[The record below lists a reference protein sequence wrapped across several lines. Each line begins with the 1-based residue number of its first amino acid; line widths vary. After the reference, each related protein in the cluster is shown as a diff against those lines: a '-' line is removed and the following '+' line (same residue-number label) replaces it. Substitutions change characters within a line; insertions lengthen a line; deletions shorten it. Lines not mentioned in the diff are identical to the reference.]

1 MPVTG
6 RKNFTFKEDFANEK
20 TFDQHGSGGQYGSQ
34 HHTCPCFCIRGGQ
47 QPETVIGQEIDR
59 QNSSEDYSE
68 VSSLDQLTYT
78 GNECKVRLKENIV
91 MTTAVTVNS
100 GNRLTIDLNGHTL
113 TAPENDRAFRI
124 QDGALTIEDSI
135 GTGVIQGSG
144 TVTSYGGNGGAIWMS
159 SSDSNNALTLTGGT
173 IRGFTA
179 KYGAGVYMGSG
190 TFHMTGGAI
199 QNCLATDG
207 GLADGGGV
215 YVFGGSFELTDGTI
229 SACKANNAGGGVY
242 VSSGSFEMSGG
253 SIENCT
259 AHEGAGVKVYASNGK
274 TASFS
279 MNGSGEIKNCNQ
291 NGVSV
296 SAIGNGTPEFTM
308 DGGTIEGSS
317 GYGVWVAAGSA
328 VMSGG
333 SVKDSERYDIYI
345 GRSAT
350 LTVNNTQVGGTVMNM
365 GAITGQGSAEFTGT
379 VENLGYVGA
388 GKITGCKIHRIEHR
402 SPYKGTIE
410 NSTWDE
416 YVYLLGYRWP
426 AEKIPS
432 AAGESISLKFPSY
445 ISEPAAMTNTLV
457 IPEGVTV
464 TVDLAGKP
472 VSADTTV
479 TSDIKI
485 INHGTLTLI
494 DSSTGGTLSIPIEND
509 GVLNANGGTV
519 TGEVTNKGTIQATGT
534 PVTKFT
540 GTLVNEEGA
549 SVTAGN
555 FMDCTITNNGGT
567 IGGDA
572 IFDRPEPD
580 PEQPGAGSED
590 GGAGAVIAAL
600 AVGTVVVGGGI
611 LLAHSYIQNN
621 LPEGFAVPET
631 RRELAVVLWN
641 MASKPEP
648 ASQQTYTD
656 VQDEEV
662 LKAVCWAVE
671 NELVT
676 PETESTLGADVRVN
690 RLQVIGAMYQ
700 TNKRKK

>member
-1 MPVTG
+1 MRPG
-6 RKNFTFKEDFANEK
+6 
-20 TFDQHGSGGQYGSQ
+20 
-34 HHTCPCFCIRGGQ
+34 GGQ

-68 VSSLDQLTYT
+68 VSSLNQLIYT
-78 GNECKVRLKENIV
+78 NNECKVRLTENIV
-91 MTTAVTVNS
+91 MTGAVTVNN
-100 GNRLTIDLNGHTL
+100 GNSLTIDLNGHTL
-113 TAPENDRAFRI
+113 TAAENSRAFFI
-124 QDGALTIEDSI
+124 QNGALTIEDST
-135 GTGVIQGSG
+135 GRGVIQGSG
-144 TVTSYGGNGGAIWMS
+144 TVNGYGGAILMNG
-159 SSDSNNALTLTGGT
+159 SDSNNALTLSGGT

-179 KYGAGVYMGSG
+179 TNGAGVSMGNG
-190 TFHMTGGAI
+190 TFRMTDGAI
-199 QNCLATDG
+199 RNCSATD
-207 GLADGGGV
+207 GGV
-215 YVFGGSFELTDGTI
+215 YVFGGSFEMTDGTI
-229 SACKANNAGGGVY
+229 SACNATNAGGGVY

-259 AHEGAGVKVYASNGK
+259 AHEGAGVKVHASSGE

-279 MNGSGEIKNCNQ
+279 MKGSGEIKNCNTD
-291 NGVSV
+291 GVSIF
-296 SAIGNGTPEFTM
+296 ARGNGISKFTM
-308 DGGTIEGSS
+308 DGGTIEDNG
-317 GYGVWVAAGSA
+317 GDGVRVDAGSA

-333 SVKDSERYDIYI
+333 SVTCSELYDIRI
-345 GRSAT
+345 GSSAT
-350 LTVNNTQVGGTVMNM
+350 LTVNNTQVGGTVLNL
-365 GAITGQGSAEFTGT
+365 GKITGQGSAEFTGT
-379 VENLGYVGA
+379 VENSGYAVA
-388 GKITGCKIHRIEHR
+388 EITGCTIHRIEHR

-410 NSTWDE
+410 GSTWDE
-416 YVYLLGYRWP
+416 YVYLLGRSWP
-426 AEKIPS
+426 TAKIPS
-432 AAGESISLKFPSY
+432 EAGESITLKVSSYLPPVMENSL
-445 ISEPAAMTNTLV
+445 T

-464 TVDLAGKP
+464 TVDLAGKTL
-472 VSADTTV
+472 SAKE
-479 TSDIKI
+479 SDFKI

-509 GVLNANGGTV
+509 GILNANGGTV
-519 TGEVTNKGTIQATGT
+519 TSKVTNKGTIQATGT
-534 PVTKFT
+534 PVTQFT

-549 SVTAGN
+549 SVTAGD
-555 FMDCTITNNGGT
+555 FMDCTITNNGGM

-572 IFDRPEPD
+572 ILDKPEPD

-600 AVGTVVVGGGI
+600 AVGTAVVGGGI

-631 RRELAVVLWN
+631 RQELAVVLWN
-641 MASKPEP
+641 MAGKPEP

>member
-1 MPVTG
+1 MRRG
-6 RKNFTFKEDFANEK
+6 
-20 TFDQHGSGGQYGSQ
+20 
-34 HHTCPCFCIRGGQ
+34 GGQ
-47 QPETVIGQEIDR
+47 QPETVIGQEVDQ
-59 QNSSEDYSE
+59 QNSSGDYSE

-78 GNECKVRLKENIV
+78 NNECKVRLTKDIV
-91 MTTAVTVNS
+91 MTKAVTVNN

-113 TAPENDRAFRI
+113 TAAENSRAFFI
-124 QDGALTIEDSI
+124 QNGALTIEDSI
-135 GTGVIQGSG
+135 GGGVIQGSG
-144 TVTSYGGNGGAIWMS
+144 TVNGYGGAILMNG
-159 SSDSNNALTLTGGT
+159 SDSNNALTLAGGT

-179 KYGAGVYMGSG
+179 KYGAGVSMGNG
-190 TFHMTGGAI
+190 TFRMTGGAI
-199 QNCLATDG
+199 RNCSATG
-207 GLADGGGV
+207 GKADGGGV
-215 YVFGGSFELTDGTI
+215 YVSGGSFEMSDGTI
-229 SACKANNAGGGVY
+229 SACNAANAGGGVY
-242 VSSGSFEMSGG
+242 VLSGSFEMSGG
-253 SIENCT
+253 SIEDCT
-259 AHEGAGVKVYASNGK
+259 AYEGAGVKVYPSSGK

-279 MNGSGEIKNCNQ
+279 MTGGEIKNCNT
-291 NGVSV
+291 NGVSIY
-296 SAIGNGTPEFTM
+296 AIGGTSEFSM
-308 DGGTIEGSS
+308 SGGTIEDNG
-317 GYGVWVAAGSA
+317 GDGVRVDAGSA

-333 SVKDSERYDIYI
+333 SVKDSKLYDIRI
-345 GRSAT
+345 GSSAT
-350 LTVNNTQVGGTVMNM
+350 LTVNNTQVGGTVLNM
-365 GAITGQGSAEFTGT
+365 GKITGNGSAKFTGT
-379 VENLGYVGA
+379 VENSGYAVA
-388 GKITGCKIHRIEHR
+388 EITGCKIHRIEHR
-402 SPYKGTIE
+402 FPYKGTIE
-410 NSTWDE
+410 GSPDE
-416 YVYLLGYRWP
+416 YVYLLGHRWP
-426 AEKIPS
+426 TAKIPS
-432 AAGESISLKFPSY
+432 AAGESISLKVPSY
-445 ISEPAAMTNTLV
+445 ITATMENTLV

-472 VSADTTV
+472 VSADADA
-479 TSDIKI
+479 SDIKI

-509 GVLNANGGTV
+509 GILNANGGTV

-555 FMDCTITNNGGT
+555 FIDCTITNNGGT

-572 IFDRPEPD
+572 ILEEPKPD

-631 RRELAVVLWN
+631 RQELAVVLWN
-641 MASKPEP
+641 MAGKPEP

-676 PETESTLGADVRVN
+676 PETEATLGADVRVS

>member
-1 MPVTG
+1 MKKRLISMVLAVSMAVSIMPAPA
-6 RKNFTFKEDFANEK
+6 FA
-20 TFDQHGSGGQYGSQ
+20 SG
-34 HHTCPCFCIRGGQ
+34 GGQ

-78 GNECKVRLKENIV
+78 NNECKVRLTENIV
-91 MTTAVTVNS
+91 MTGAVTVNN

-113 TAPENDRAFRI
+113 TAAENSRAFRI
-124 QDGALTIEDSI
+124 QNGALTIEDS
-135 GTGVIQGSG
+135 GSTGVIQGSG
-144 TVTSYGGNGGAIWMS
+144 TVTGNGGAIWMS

-179 KYGAGVYMGSG
+179 
-190 TFHMTGGAI
+190 T
-199 QNCLATDG
+199 
-207 GLADGGGV
+207 DGGGV
-215 YVFGGSFELTDGTI
+215 YVSGGSFKMTDGTI
-229 SACKANNAGGGVY
+229 STCNATNAGGGVY

-259 AHEGAGVKVYASNGK
+259 AHEGAGVKVLASSGK
-274 TASFS
+274 ASFS
-279 MNGSGEIKNCNQ
+279 MSGSGEIKNCNQ
-291 NGVSV
+291 DGVSIA
-296 SAIGNGTPEFTM
+296 AIGGTSEFSM
-308 DGGTIEGSS
+308 SGGTIEDNS
-317 GYGVWVAAGSA
+317 GFGVWVDNGSA

-333 SVKDSERYDIYI
+333 SVKGSERYDIYI
-345 GRSAT
+345 GSRAA
-350 LTVNNTQVGGTVMNM
+350 LTVKNTQVGGTVLNL
-365 GAITGQGSAEFTGT
+365 GKITGQGSAEFTGT
-379 VENLGYVGA
+379 VENSGYAVA
-388 GKITGCKIHRIEHR
+388 EITGCKIHRIEHR
-402 SPYKGTIE
+402 SPYKGTITG
-410 NSTWDE
+410 STWDE
-416 YVYLLGYRWP
+416 YVYLLGRSWP
-426 AEKIPS
+426 TAKIPS
-432 AAGESISLKFPSY
+432 EAGESITLKVSSYLPPVMENSL
-445 ISEPAAMTNTLV
+445 E
-457 IPEGVTV
+457 IPKGVTV
-464 TVDLAGKP
+464 TVDLAGKTL
-472 VSADTTV
+472 SAEE
-479 TSDIKI
+479 SDFKI

-519 TGEVTNKGTIQATGT
+519 TSEVTNKGTIQATGT
-534 PVTKFT
+534 PVTQFT
-540 GTLVNEEGA
+540 GTLVNQEGA
-549 SVTAGN
+549 SVTAGD
-555 FMDCTITNNGGT
+555 FRGCMITNNGGT

-572 IFDRPEPD
+572 ILDNPEPD

-600 AVGTVVVGGGI
+600 AVGTAVVGGGI

-631 RRELAVVLWN
+631 RQELAVVLWN
-641 MASKPEP
+641 MAGKPEP

>member
-1 MPVTG
+1 MKKRLISMVLAVSMAVSIMPAPA
-6 RKNFTFKEDFANEK
+6 FA
-20 TFDQHGSGGQYGSQ
+20 SG
-34 HHTCPCFCIRGGQ
+34 GGQ

-59 QNSSEDYSE
+59 QNSSGDYLE
-68 VSSLDQLTYT
+68 VSSLDQLTYIN
-78 GNECKVRLKENIV
+78 NECKVRLTKDIV
-91 MTTAVTVNS
+91 MTKAVTVNN
-100 GNRLTIDLNGHTL
+100 GNSLTIDLNGHTL
-113 TAPENDRAFRI
+113 TAAANSQAFRI
-124 QDGALTIEDSI
+124 QGGALTIEDSI

-144 TVTSYGGNGGAIWMS
+144 TVTGNGGAIWMS

-179 KYGAGVYMGSG
+179 
-190 TFHMTGGAI
+190 T
-199 QNCLATDG
+199 
-207 GLADGGGV
+207 DGGGV
-215 YVFGGSFELTDGTI
+215 YVDGGSFEMSGGTI
-229 SACKANNAGGGVY
+229 SACNATNAGGGVY
-242 VSSGSFEMSGG
+242 VSSGSFKMSGG
-253 SIENCT
+253 SIEDCT

-279 MNGSGEIKNCNQ
+279 MTGGEIQNCNTDGVSIYAIGSGT
-291 NGVSV
+291 S
-296 SAIGNGTPEFTM
+296 EFTM
-308 DGGTIEGSS
+308 TGGTIEDNG
-317 GYGVWVAAGSA
+317 GYGVWVDNGSA

-333 SVKDSERYDIYI
+333 SVKGSERYDIYI
-345 GRSAT
+345 GSRAT
-350 LTVNNTQVGGTVMNM
+350 LTVNNTQVGGTVLNM
-365 GAITGQGSAEFTGT
+365 GKITGQGSAEFTGT
-379 VENLGYVGA
+379 VENSGYA
-388 GKITGCKIHRIEHR
+388 AAEITGCKIHRIEHR
-402 SPYKGTIE
+402 FPYKGTIE
-410 NSTWDE
+410 GSPDE
-416 YVYLLGYRWP
+416 YVYLLGHSWP
-426 AEKIPS
+426 KIPS
-432 AAGESISLKFPSY
+432 AAGESISLKVPSY
-445 ISEPAAMTNTLV
+445 ITATMENTLV

-472 VSADTTV
+472 VSADAE

-494 DSSTGGTLSIPIEND
+494 DSSTDGALSIPIEND

-519 TGEVTNKGTIQATGT
+519 TSKVTNKGTIQATGT
-534 PVTKFT
+534 PVTQFT
-540 GTLVNEEGA
+540 GTLVNQEGA
-549 SVTAGN
+549 SVTAGD
-555 FMDCTITNNGGT
+555 FRGCTITNNGGT
-567 IGGDA
+567 IGGGA
-572 IFDRPEPD
+572 ILDNPEPD

-600 AVGTVVVGGGI
+600 AVGTAVVGGGI

-631 RRELAVVLWN
+631 RQELAVVLWN
-641 MASKPEP
+641 MAGKPEP

>member
-1 MPVTG
+1 MKKRLISMVLAVSMAVSIMPAPA
-6 RKNFTFKEDFANEK
+6 FA
-20 TFDQHGSGGQYGSQ
+20 SG
-34 HHTCPCFCIRGGQ
+34 GGQ
-47 QPETVIGQEIDR
+47 QSETVIGQEIDQ

-68 VSSLDQLTYT
+68 VSSLNQLTYT
-78 GNECKVRLKENIV
+78 NNECKVRLTENIV
-91 MTTAVTVNS
+91 MTGAVTVNN

-113 TAPENDRAFRI
+113 TAAANSKAFYI
-124 QDGALTIEDSI
+124 QGGALTIEDSS

-144 TVTSYGGNGGAIWMS
+144 TVNGYGGAIWMS
-159 SSDSNNALTLTGGT
+159 SGDSTNALTLTGGT

-190 TFHMTGGAI
+190 TFSMTGGAI
-199 QNCLATDG
+199 QNCSATDG

-215 YVFGGSFELTDGTI
+215 YVSSGSFELTGGTI

-242 VSSGSFEMSGG
+242 VSSGSFEMSDG
-253 SIENCT
+253 SIEDCT
-259 AHEGAGVKVYASNGK
+259 AHEGAGVKVYASSGE

-279 MNGSGEIKNCNQ
+279 MSGSGKIKNCNQ

-296 SAIGNGTPEFTM
+296 SAIGNGTPEFSM
-308 DGGTIEGSS
+308 SGGTIEGSS

-333 SVKDSERYDIYI
+333 SVKESERYDIYI
-345 GRSAT
+345 GRSAA

-402 SPYKGTIE
+402 SPYNGTIE

-416 YVYLLGYRWP
+416 YVYLLGYSWP
-426 AEKIPS
+426 TAKIPS
-432 AAGESISLKFPSY
+432 AAGESISLKVPSY
-445 ISEPAAMTNTLV
+445 ISTPAMTNTLE

-572 IFDRPEPD
+572 IFEKPEPD

-631 RRELAVVLWN
+631 RQELAVVLWN
-641 MASKPEP
+641 MAGKPEP

>member
-1 MPVTG
+1 MRPG
-6 RKNFTFKEDFANEK
+6 
-20 TFDQHGSGGQYGSQ
+20 
-34 HHTCPCFCIRGGQ
+34 GGQ

-59 QNSSEDYSE
+59 QNSSGDYLE
-68 VSSLDQLTYT
+68 VSSLDQLTYIN
-78 GNECKVRLKENIV
+78 NECKVRLTKDIV
-91 MTTAVTVNS
+91 MTKAVTVNN
-100 GNRLTIDLNGHTL
+100 GNSLTIDLNGHTL
-113 TAPENDRAFRI
+113 TAAANSQAFRI
-124 QDGALTIEDSI
+124 QGGALTIEDSI

-144 TVTSYGGNGGAIWMS
+144 TVTGNGGAIWMS

-179 KYGAGVYMGSG
+179 
-190 TFHMTGGAI
+190 T
-199 QNCLATDG
+199 
-207 GLADGGGV
+207 DGGGV
-215 YVFGGSFELTDGTI
+215 YVDGGSFEMSGGTI
-229 SACKANNAGGGVY
+229 SACNATNAGGGVY
-242 VSSGSFEMSGG
+242 VSSGSFKMSGG
-253 SIENCT
+253 SIEDCT

-279 MNGSGEIKNCNQ
+279 MTGGEIQNCNTDGVSIYAIGSGT
-291 NGVSV
+291 S
-296 SAIGNGTPEFTM
+296 EFTM
-308 DGGTIEGSS
+308 TGGTIEDNG
-317 GYGVWVAAGSA
+317 GYGVWVDNGSA

-333 SVKDSERYDIYI
+333 SVKGSERYDIYI
-345 GRSAT
+345 GSRAT
-350 LTVNNTQVGGTVMNM
+350 LTVNNTQVGGTVLNM
-365 GAITGQGSAEFTGT
+365 GKITGQGSAEFTGT
-379 VENLGYVGA
+379 VENSGYAAA
-388 GKITGCKIHRIEHR
+388 GITGCKIHRIEHR

-410 NSTWDE
+410 GSTWDE
-416 YVYLLGYRWP
+416 YVYLLGYSWP
-426 AEKIPS
+426 TAKIPS
-432 AAGESISLKFPSY
+432 GAGESISLKFPSY
-445 ISEPAAMTNTLV
+445 ITPKMENTLE

-472 VSADTTV
+472 VSADTGA
-479 TSDIKI
+479 SDIKI

-494 DSSTGGTLSIPIEND
+494 DSGTDGTLSIPIEND

-519 TGEVTNKGTIQATGT
+519 TGKVTNRGTIQATGT
-534 PVTKFT
+534 PVTQFT
-540 GTLVNEEGA
+540 GTLVNQEGA
-549 SVTAGN
+549 SVTAGD
-555 FMDCTITNNGGT
+555 FRGCMITNNGGT
-567 IGGDA
+567 IGGGA
-572 IFDRPEPD
+572 ILDKPEPD

-600 AVGTVVVGGGI
+600 AVGTAVVGGGI

-631 RRELAVVLWN
+631 RQELAVVLWN
-641 MASKPEP
+641 MAGKPEP

>member
-1 MPVTG
+1 M
-6 RKNFTFKEDFANEK
+6 
-20 TFDQHGSGGQYGSQ
+20 
-34 HHTCPCFCIRGGQ
+34 
-47 QPETVIGQEIDR
+47 IGQEIDR
-59 QNSSEDYSE
+59 QNSSGDYSE

-78 GNECKVRLKENIV
+78 GNECRVRLTENIV
-91 MTTAVTVNS
+91 MTGAVTVNN
-100 GNRLTIDLNGHTL
+100 GNSLTIDLNGHTL
-113 TAPENDRAFRI
+113 TAAENSRAFFI
-124 QDGALTIEDSI
+124 QNGALTIEDSI
-135 GTGVIQGSG
+135 GGGVIQGSG
-144 TVTSYGGNGGAIWMS
+144 TVNGYGGAILMNG
-159 SSDSNNALTLTGGT
+159 SDSNNALTLAGGT

-179 KYGAGVYMGSG
+179 
-190 TFHMTGGAI
+190 T
-199 QNCLATDG
+199 
-207 GLADGGGV
+207 DGGGV
-215 YVFGGSFELTDGTI
+215 NVDGASFEMSGGTI
-229 SACKANNAGGGVY
+229 SACNATNAGGGVY
-242 VSSGSFEMSGG
+242 VSSGSFKMSGG
-253 SIENCT
+253 SIEDCT

-279 MNGSGEIKNCNQ
+279 MTGGEIQNCNTD
-291 NGVSV
+291 GVSIY
-296 SAIGNGTPEFTM
+296 AIGGTSEFSM
-308 DGGTIEGSS
+308 SGGTIEDNG
-317 GYGVWVAAGSA
+317 GDGVRVDAGSA

-333 SVKDSERYDIYI
+333 SVTRSELYDIRI
-345 GRSAT
+345 GSSAT
-350 LTVNNTQVGGTVMNM
+350 LTVNNTQVGGTVLNM
-365 GAITGQGSAEFTGT
+365 GKITGQGSAEFTGT
-379 VENLGYVGA
+379 VENSGYAAA
-388 GKITGCKIHRIEHR
+388 GITGCKIHRIEHR

-410 NSTWDE
+410 GSTWDE
-416 YVYLLGYRWP
+416 YVYLLGYSWP
-426 AEKIPS
+426 TAKIPS
-432 AAGESISLKFPSY
+432 GAGESISLKFPSY
-445 ISEPAAMTNTLV
+445 ITPKMENTLE

-472 VSADTTV
+472 VSADTGA
-479 TSDIKI
+479 SDIKI

-494 DSSTGGTLSIPIEND
+494 DSGTDGTLSIPIEND

-519 TGEVTNKGTIQATGT
+519 TGKVTNRGTIQATGT
-534 PVTKFT
+534 PVTQFT
-540 GTLVNEEGA
+540 GTLSNEEGA

-567 IGGDA
+567 IGGGA
-572 IFDRPEPD
+572 IWDNPEHD

-600 AVGTVVVGGGI
+600 AVGTAVVGGGI

-631 RRELAVVLWN
+631 RQELAVVLWN
-641 MASKPEP
+641 MAGKPEP

>member
-1 MPVTG
+1 M
-6 RKNFTFKEDFANEK
+6 
-20 TFDQHGSGGQYGSQ
+20 
-34 HHTCPCFCIRGGQ
+34 
-47 QPETVIGQEIDR
+47 IGQEIDR

-78 GNECKVRLKENIV
+78 NNECKVRLTENIV
-91 MTTAVTVNS
+91 MTGAVTVNN

-113 TAPENDRAFRI
+113 TAAENSRAFFI
-124 QDGALTIEDSI
+124 QNGALTIEDS
-135 GTGVIQGSG
+135 GSTGVIQGSG
-144 TVTSYGGNGGAIWMS
+144 TVTGNGGAIWMS

-179 KYGAGVYMGSG
+179 
-190 TFHMTGGAI
+190 T
-199 QNCLATDG
+199 
-207 GLADGGGV
+207 DGGGV
-215 YVFGGSFELTDGTI
+215 YVSGGSFKMTDGTI
-229 SACKANNAGGGVY
+229 STCNATNAGGGVY

-259 AHEGAGVKVYASNGK
+259 AHEGAGVKVLASSGK
-274 TASFS
+274 ASFS
-279 MNGSGEIKNCNQ
+279 MSGSGEIKNCNQ
-291 NGVSV
+291 DGVSIA
-296 SAIGNGTPEFTM
+296 AIGGTSEFSM
-308 DGGTIEGSS
+308 SGGTIEDNS
-317 GYGVWVAAGSA
+317 GFGVWVDNGSA

-333 SVKDSERYDIYI
+333 SVKGSERYDIYI
-345 GRSAT
+345 GSRAA
-350 LTVNNTQVGGTVMNM
+350 LTVKNTQVGGNVLNL
-365 GAITGQGSAEFTGT
+365 GKITGQGSAEFTGT
-379 VENLGYVGA
+379 VENSGYAVA
-388 GKITGCKIHRIEHR
+388 EITGCKIHRIEHR
-402 SPYKGTIE
+402 SPYKGTITG
-410 NSTWDE
+410 STWDE
-416 YVYLLGYRWP
+416 YVYLLGRSWP
-426 AEKIPS
+426 TAKIPS
-432 AAGESISLKFPSY
+432 EAGESITLKVSSYLPPVMENSL
-445 ISEPAAMTNTLV
+445 E
-457 IPEGVTV
+457 IPKGVTV
-464 TVDLAGKP
+464 TVDLAGKTL
-472 VSADTTV
+472 SAEE
-479 TSDIKI
+479 SDFKI

-519 TGEVTNKGTIQATGT
+519 TSEVTNKGTIKATGT
-534 PVTKFT
+534 PVTQFT
-540 GTLVNEEGA
+540 GTLVNQEGA
-549 SVTAGN
+549 SVTAGD
-555 FMDCTITNNGGT
+555 FRGCMITNNGGT

-572 IFDRPEPD
+572 ILDNPEPD

-600 AVGTVVVGGGI
+600 AVGTAVVGGGI

-631 RRELAVVLWN
+631 RQELAVVLWN
-641 MASKPEP
+641 MAGKPEP

>member
-1 MPVTG
+1 M
-6 RKNFTFKEDFANEK
+6 
-20 TFDQHGSGGQYGSQ
+20 
-34 HHTCPCFCIRGGQ
+34 
-47 QPETVIGQEIDR
+47 IGQEIDQ
-59 QNSSEDYSE
+59 QNSSGDYLE

-78 GNECKVRLKENIV
+78 NNECKVRLTESIV
-91 MTTAVTVNS
+91 MTGAVTVNN

-113 TAPENDRAFRI
+113 TAAENSRVFFI
-124 QDGALTIEDSI
+124 QNGALTIEDSI
-135 GTGVIQGSG
+135 GGGVIQGSG
-144 TVTSYGGNGGAIWMS
+144 TVNGYGGAILMNG
-159 SSDSNNALTLTGGT
+159 SDSNNALTLAGGT

-179 KYGAGVYMGSG
+179 KYGAGVSMGNG
-190 TFHMTGGAI
+190 TFRMTGGAI
-199 QNCLATDG
+199 RNCSATG
-207 GLADGGGV
+207 GKADGGGV
-215 YVFGGSFELTDGTI
+215 YVSGGSFEMSDGTI
-229 SACKANNAGGGVY
+229 SACNAANAGGGVY
-242 VSSGSFEMSGG
+242 VLSGSFEMSGG
-253 SIENCT
+253 SIEDCT
-259 AHEGAGVKVYASNGK
+259 AYEGAGVKVYPSSGK

-279 MNGSGEIKNCNQ
+279 MTGGEIKNCNT
-291 NGVSV
+291 NGVSIY
-296 SAIGNGTPEFTM
+296 AIGGTSEFSM
-308 DGGTIEGSS
+308 SGGTIEDNG
-317 GYGVWVAAGSA
+317 GDGVRVDAGSA

-333 SVKDSERYDIYI
+333 SVTRSELYDIYI
-345 GRSAT
+345 GSRAA
-350 LTVNNTQVGGTVMNM
+350 LTVKNTQVGGTVLNL
-365 GAITGQGSAEFTGT
+365 GKITGQGSAEFTGT
-379 VENLGYVGA
+379 VENSGYAVA
-388 GKITGCKIHRIEHR
+388 EITGCKIHRIEHR
-402 SPYKGTIE
+402 FPYKGTIE
-410 NSTWDE
+410 GSPDE
-416 YVYLLGYRWP
+416 YVYLLGHSWP
-426 AEKIPS
+426 TAKIPS
-432 AAGESISLKFPSY
+432 AAGESISLKVPSY
-445 ISEPAAMTNTLV
+445 ITATMENTLV

-472 VSADTTV
+472 VSADAEA
-479 TSDIKI
+479 SDIKI

-509 GVLNANGGTV
+509 GILNANGGKV
-519 TGEVTNKGTIQATGT
+519 TSEVTNKGTIQATGT
-534 PVTKFT
+534 PVTQFT
-540 GTLVNEEGA
+540 GTLVNQEGA

-555 FMDCTITNNGGT
+555 FIDCTITNNGGT

-572 IFDRPEPD
+572 ILEEPKPG

-600 AVGTVVVGGGI
+600 AVGTAVVGGGI

-631 RRELAVVLWN
+631 RQELAVVLWN
-641 MASKPEP
+641 MAGKPEP

>member
-1 MPVTG
+1 M
-6 RKNFTFKEDFANEK
+6 R
-20 TFDQHGSGGQYGSQ
+20 
-34 HHTCPCFCIRGGQ
+34 RGGQ
-47 QPETVIGQEIDR
+47 QPETVIGQEIDQ
-59 QNSSEDYSE
+59 QNSSDDYTE
-68 VSSLDQLTYT
+68 VDSLDKLTYT
-78 GNECKVRLKENIV
+78 NNVCKIRLAADTV
-91 MTTAVTVNS
+91 MTGAVTVNN

-113 TAPENDRAFRI
+113 TAAENSRAFFI
-124 QDGALTIEDSI
+124 QNGALTIEDSI
-135 GTGVIQGSG
+135 GGGVIQGSG
-144 TVTSYGGNGGAIWMS
+144 TVTGNGGAIWMS

-179 KYGAGVYMGSG
+179 
-190 TFHMTGGAI
+190 T
-199 QNCLATDG
+199 
-207 GLADGGGV
+207 DGGGV
-215 YVFGGSFELTDGTI
+215 YVDGGSFEMSGGTI
-229 SACKANNAGGGVY
+229 SACNATNAGGGVY
-242 VSSGSFEMSGG
+242 VSSGSFKMSGG
-253 SIENCT
+253 SIEDCT

-279 MNGSGEIKNCNQ
+279 MTGGEIQNCNTDGVSIYAIGSGT
-291 NGVSV
+291 S
-296 SAIGNGTPEFTM
+296 EFTM
-308 DGGTIEGSS
+308 TGGTIEDNG
-317 GYGVWVAAGSA
+317 GYGVWVDNGSA

-333 SVKDSERYDIYI
+333 SVKGSERYDIYI
-345 GRSAT
+345 GSRAT
-350 LTVNNTQVGGTVMNM
+350 LTVNNTQVGGTVLNM
-365 GAITGQGSAEFTGT
+365 GKITGQGSAEFTGT
-379 VENLGYVGA
+379 VENSGYAAA
-388 GKITGCKIHRIEHR
+388 GITGCKIHRIEHR

-410 NSTWDE
+410 GSTWDE
-416 YVYLLGYRWP
+416 YVYLLGYSWP
-426 AEKIPS
+426 TAKIPS
-432 AAGESISLKFPSY
+432 GAGESISLKFPSY
-445 ISEPAAMTNTLV
+445 ITPKMENTLE

-472 VSADTTV
+472 VSADTGA
-479 TSDIKI
+479 SDIKI

-494 DSSTGGTLSIPIEND
+494 DSGTDGTLSIPIEND

-519 TGEVTNKGTIQATGT
+519 TGKVTNRGTIQATGT

-540 GTLVNEEGA
+540 GTLVNQEGA
-549 SVTAGN
+549 SVTAGD
-555 FMDCTITNNGGT
+555 FRGCTITNNGGT
-567 IGGDA
+567 IGGGA
-572 IFDRPEPD
+572 ILDKPEPD

-600 AVGTVVVGGGI
+600 AVGTAVVGGGI

-631 RRELAVVLWN
+631 RQELAVVLWN
-641 MASKPEP
+641 MAGKPEP

>member
-1 MPVTG
+1 MRPG
-6 RKNFTFKEDFANEK
+6 
-20 TFDQHGSGGQYGSQ
+20 
-34 HHTCPCFCIRGGQ
+34 GGQ

-59 QNSSEDYSE
+59 QNSSGDYLE
-68 VSSLDQLTYT
+68 VSSLDQLTYIN
-78 GNECKVRLKENIV
+78 NECKVRLTKDIV
-91 MTTAVTVNS
+91 MTGAVTVNN

-113 TAPENDRAFRI
+113 TAAENSRAFFI
-124 QDGALTIEDSI
+124 QNGALTIEDS
-135 GTGVIQGSG
+135 GSTGVIQGSG
-144 TVTSYGGNGGAIWMS
+144 TVTGNGGAIWMS

-179 KYGAGVYMGSG
+179 
-190 TFHMTGGAI
+190 T
-199 QNCLATDG
+199 
-207 GLADGGGV
+207 DGGGV
-215 YVFGGSFELTDGTI
+215 YVSGGSFKMTDGTI
-229 SACKANNAGGGVY
+229 STCNATNAGGGVY

-259 AHEGAGVKVYASNGK
+259 AHEGAGVKVLASSGK
-274 TASFS
+274 ASFS
-279 MNGSGEIKNCNQ
+279 MSGSGEIKNCNQ
-291 NGVSV
+291 DGVSIA
-296 SAIGNGTPEFTM
+296 AIGGTSEFSM
-308 DGGTIEGSS
+308 SGGTIEDNS
-317 GYGVWVAAGSA
+317 GFGVWVDNGSA

-333 SVKDSERYDIYI
+333 SVKGSERYDIYI
-345 GRSAT
+345 GSRAA
-350 LTVNNTQVGGTVMNM
+350 LTVKNTQVGGTVLNL
-365 GAITGQGSAEFTGT
+365 GKITGQGSAEFTGT
-379 VENLGYVGA
+379 VENSGYAVA
-388 GKITGCKIHRIEHR
+388 EITGCKIHRIEHR
-402 SPYKGTIE
+402 SPYKGTITG
-410 NSTWDE
+410 STWDE
-416 YVYLLGYRWP
+416 YVYLLGRSWP
-426 AEKIPS
+426 TAKIPS
-432 AAGESISLKFPSY
+432 EAGESITLKVSSYLPPVMENSL
-445 ISEPAAMTNTLV
+445 E
-457 IPEGVTV
+457 IPKGVTV
-464 TVDLAGKP
+464 TVDLAGKTL
-472 VSADTTV
+472 SAEE
-479 TSDIKI
+479 SDFKI

-519 TGEVTNKGTIQATGT
+519 TSEVTNKGTIKATGT
-534 PVTKFT
+534 PVTQFT
-540 GTLVNEEGA
+540 GTLVNQEGA
-549 SVTAGN
+549 SVTAGD
-555 FMDCTITNNGGT
+555 FRGCMITNNGGT

-572 IFDRPEPD
+572 ILDNPEPD

-600 AVGTVVVGGGI
+600 AVGTAVVGGGI

-631 RRELAVVLWN
+631 RQELAVVLWN
-641 MASKPEP
+641 MAGKPEP

>member
-1 MPVTG
+1 M
-6 RKNFTFKEDFANEK
+6 
-20 TFDQHGSGGQYGSQ
+20 
-34 HHTCPCFCIRGGQ
+34 
-47 QPETVIGQEIDR
+47 IGQEIDR

-68 VSSLDQLTYT
+68 VSSLNQLTYT
-78 GNECKVRLKENIV
+78 NNECKVRLTENIV
-91 MTTAVTVNS
+91 MTGAVTVNN

-113 TAPENDRAFRI
+113 TAAANSKAFYI
-124 QDGALTIEDSI
+124 QGGALTIEDSS

-144 TVTSYGGNGGAIWMS
+144 TVNGYGGAIWMS
-159 SSDSNNALTLTGGT
+159 SGDSTNALTLTGGT
-173 IRGFTA
+173 IRGFNA
-179 KYGAGVYMGSG
+179 GYGAGVYMGNG
-190 TFHMTGGAI
+190 TFNMTGGAI
-199 QNCLATDG
+199 QSCSAT
-207 GLADGGGV
+207 DGGGV
-215 YVFGGSFELTDGTI
+215 YVDGGSFKMTDGTI
-229 SACKANNAGGGVY
+229 SDCKATNAGGGVY

-259 AHEGAGVKVYASNGK
+259 AHEGAGVKVLASSGK

-279 MNGSGEIKNCNQ
+279 MSGSGEIKNCNTD
-291 NGVSV
+291 GVSIA
-296 SAIGNGTPEFTM
+296 AIGNGTPEFSM
-308 DGGTIEGSS
+308 SGGTIEDNG
-317 GYGVWVAAGSA
+317 GYGVRVDAGSA
-328 VMSGG
+328 EISGG
-333 SVKDSERYDIYI
+333 SVKGSERYDIYI
-345 GRSAT
+345 GSRAT
-350 LTVNNTQVGGTVMNM
+350 LTVNNTQVGGTVLNM
-365 GAITGQGSAEFTGT
+365 GKITGQGSAEFTGT
-379 VENLGYVGA
+379 VEKSGYA
-388 GKITGCKIHRIEHR
+388 AAEITGCKIHRIEHR
-402 SPYKGTIE
+402 FPYKGTIE
-410 NSTWDE
+410 GSPDE
-416 YVYLLGYRWP
+416 YVYLLGHSWP
-426 AEKIPS
+426 TAKIPS
-432 AAGESISLKFPSY
+432 AAGESISLKVPSY
-445 ISEPAAMTNTLV
+445 ITATMENTLV

-472 VSADTTV
+472 VSADADA
-479 TSDIKI
+479 SDIKI

-509 GVLNANGGTV
+509 GILNANGGTV

-540 GTLVNEEGA
+540 GTLVNQEGA

-572 IFDRPEPD
+572 ILDQPEPD

-600 AVGTVVVGGGI
+600 AVGTAVVGGGI

-631 RRELAVVLWN
+631 RQELAVVLWN
-641 MASKPEP
+641 MAGKPEP

-656 VQDEEV
+656 VQDEED

-690 RLQVIGAMYQ
+690 RLQVIRAMYQ
-700 TNKRKK
+700 TNKQKK

>member
-1 MPVTG
+1 MRP
-6 RKNFTFKEDFANEK
+6 
-20 TFDQHGSGGQYGSQ
+20 
-34 HHTCPCFCIRGGQ
+34 GGQ

-59 QNSSEDYSE
+59 QNSSGDYSE

-78 GNECKVRLKENIV
+78 GNECRVRLTEDIV
-91 MTTAVTVNS
+91 MTGAVTVNN

-113 TAPENDRAFRI
+113 TAAANSQAFRI
-124 QDGALTIEDSI
+124 QNGALTIEDS
-135 GTGVIQGSG
+135 GSTGVIQGSG
-144 TVTSYGGNGGAIWMS
+144 TVTGNGGAIWMS
-159 SSDSNNALTLTGGT
+159 SNDSNNALTLTGGT

-179 KYGAGVYMGSG
+179 
-190 TFHMTGGAI
+190 T
-199 QNCLATDG
+199 
-207 GLADGGGV
+207 DGGGV
-215 YVFGGSFELTDGTI
+215 YVSGGSFEMSGGTI
-229 SACKANNAGGGVY
+229 SACNAANAGGGVY

-259 AHEGAGVKVYASNGK
+259 AHEGAGVKVLASSGK
-274 TASFS
+274 ASFS
-279 MNGSGEIKNCNQ
+279 MSGSGEIKNCNQ
-291 NGVSV
+291 DGVSIA
-296 SAIGNGTPEFTM
+296 AIGGTSEFSM
-308 DGGTIEGSS
+308 SGGTIEDNS
-317 GYGVWVAAGSA
+317 GFGVWVDNGSA

-333 SVKDSERYDIYI
+333 SVKGSERYDIYI
-345 GRSAT
+345 GSRAA
-350 LTVNNTQVGGTVMNM
+350 LTVKNTQVGGTVLNL
-365 GAITGQGSAEFTGT
+365 GKITGQGSAEFTGT
-379 VENLGYVGA
+379 VENSGYAVA
-388 GKITGCKIHRIEHR
+388 EITGCKIHRIEHR
-402 SPYKGTIE
+402 SPYKGTITD
-410 NSTWDE
+410 SPCDE
-416 YVYLLGYRWP
+416 YVYLLGRSW
-426 AEKIPS
+426 KIPS
-432 AAGESISLKFPSY
+432 GAGESITLKVSSYLPPVMENSL
-445 ISEPAAMTNTLV
+445 E
-457 IPEGVTV
+457 IPKGVTV
-464 TVDLAGKP
+464 TVDLAGKTL
-472 VSADTTV
+472 SAKE
-479 TSDIKI
+479 SDFKI

-509 GVLNANGGTV
+509 DDGVLNANGGTV
-519 TGEVTNKGTIQATGT
+519 TSEVTNKGTIQATGT

-572 IFDRPEPD
+572 ILDKPEPD

-600 AVGTVVVGGGI
+600 AVGTAVVGGGI

-631 RRELAVVLWN
+631 RQELAVVLWN
-641 MASKPEP
+641 MAGKPEP

>member
-1 MPVTG
+1 MRPG
-6 RKNFTFKEDFANEK
+6 
-20 TFDQHGSGGQYGSQ
+20 
-34 HHTCPCFCIRGGQ
+34 GGQ

-78 GNECKVRLKENIV
+78 NNGCKVRLTEDIV
-91 MTTAVTVNS
+91 MTDAVTVNN
-100 GNRLTIDLNGHTL
+100 GNNLTIDLNGHTL
-113 TAPENDRAFRI
+113 TAPENSRAFYIR
-124 QDGALTIEDSI
+124 DGALTIEDGA

-144 TVTSYGGNGGAIWMS
+144 TVAGNGGAIWMS

-179 KYGAGVYMGSG
+179 TYGAGVYMDNG
-190 TFHMTGGAI
+190 TFKMTGGAI
-199 QNCLATDG
+199 QDCRAT
-207 GLADGGGV
+207 DGGGV
-215 YVFGGSFELTDGTI
+215 YVSGGSFEMTNGTI
-229 SACKANNAGGGVY
+229 SNCNATNAGGGVY
-242 VSSGSFEMSGG
+242 VSSGTIKMSGG

-259 AHEGAGVKVYASNGK
+259 ANDGAGVKVYASNGK

-279 MNGSGEIKNCNQ
+279 MS
-291 NGVSV
+291 
-296 SAIGNGTPEFTM
+296 
-308 DGGTIEGSS
+308 GGTIENCNSDGVSIYAIGAIGGGTSEFSMSGGIIEGNS
-317 GYGVWVAAGSA
+317 GYGVWVDNGSA
-328 VMSGG
+328 EMSGG
-333 SVKDSERYDIYI
+333 SVKRSGQYDIYI
-345 GRSAT
+345 GNGAA
-350 LTVNNTQVGGTVMNM
+350 LTVDNTQVGGTVLNF
-365 GAITGQGSAEFTGT
+365 GKITGTEGAEFTGT
-379 VENLGYVGA
+379 VENSGSATA
-388 GKITGCKIHRIEHR
+388 GITGCKIHRIEHR
-402 SPYKGTIE
+402 SPYNGTIK
-410 NSTWDE
+410 NSPCDE
-416 YVYLLGYRWP
+416 YVYLIGRSWP
-426 AEKIPS
+426 TAKIPS
-432 AAGESISLKFPSY
+432 AAGERISLKASSY
-445 ISEPAAMTNTLV
+445 ITPAIMENKLK
-457 IPEGVTV
+457 IPAGVTV

-472 VSADTTV
+472 VSAAN
-479 TSDIKI
+479 SDLKI

-519 TGEVTNKGTIQATGT
+519 TSEVTNKGTIQATGT
-534 PVTKFT
+534 SVTKFT
-540 GTLVNEEGA
+540 GTLVNKEGA
-549 SVTAGN
+549 SVTAGD
-555 FMDCTITNNGGT
+555 FRDCTITNNGGT
-567 IGGDA
+567 IGDNV
-572 IFDRPEPD
+572 ILNNPEPD

-631 RRELAVVLWN
+631 RQELAVVLWN
-641 MASKPEP
+641 MAGKPEP

>member
-1 MPVTG
+1 M
-6 RKNFTFKEDFANEK
+6 
-20 TFDQHGSGGQYGSQ
+20 
-34 HHTCPCFCIRGGQ
+34 C
-47 QPETVIGQEIDR
+47 
-59 QNSSEDYSE
+59 
-68 VSSLDQLTYT
+68 
-78 GNECKVRLKENIV
+78 EN
-91 MTTAVTVNS
+91 
-100 GNRLTIDLNGHTL
+100 TL
-113 TAPENDRAFRI
+113 H
-124 QDGALTIEDSI
+124 QGGALTIEDSI

-144 TVTSYGGNGGAIWMS
+144 TVTDNGGFGGAIWM
-159 SSDSNNALTLTGGT
+159 SSDSNNALTLAGGT

-179 KYGAGVYMGSG
+179 KYGAGVYMVNG
-190 TFHMTGGAI
+190 TFQMPRGAI
-199 QNCLATDG
+199 QNCSATG
-207 GLADGGGV
+207 GKVDGGGV
-215 YVFGGSFELTDGTI
+215 YVSGGSFEMSDGTI
-229 SACKANNAGGGVY
+229 SACNAANAGGGVY
-242 VSSGSFEMSGG
+242 VFSGSFKMSGG
-253 SIENCT
+253 SIEDCT
-259 AHEGAGVKVYASNGK
+259 AYEGAGVKVYPSSGK

-279 MNGSGEIKNCNQ
+279 MTGGEIQNCNT
-291 NGVSV
+291 NGVSI
-296 SAIGNGTPEFTM
+296 SEFSNGIPEFTM
-308 DGGTIEGSS
+308 DGGTIEDNG
-317 GYGVWVAAGSA
+317 GDGVRVDAGSA

-333 SVKDSERYDIYI
+333 SVKDSELYDIRI
-345 GRSAT
+345 GSSAT
-350 LTVNNTQVGGTVMNM
+350 LTVNNTQVGGTVLNM
-365 GAITGQGSAEFTGT
+365 GKITGNGSAKFTGT
-379 VENLGYVGA
+379 VENSGSA
-388 GKITGCKIHRIEHR
+388 AAEITGCTIHRIEHR
-402 SPYKGTIE
+402 FPYKGTITD
-410 NSTWDE
+410 STWDE
-416 YVYLLGYRWP
+416 YVYLLGHRWP
-426 AEKIPS
+426 KIPS
-432 AAGESISLKFPSY
+432 GAGESISLKVPSY
-445 ISEPAAMTNTLV
+445 ITATMENTLV

-472 VSADTTV
+472 VSADAE

-534 PVTKFT
+534 PVTQFT
-540 GTLVNEEGA
+540 GTLVNQEGA
-549 SVTAGN
+549 SVTAGD
-555 FMDCTITNNGGT
+555 FRGCTITNNGGT

-572 IFDRPEPD
+572 ILENPEPD

-600 AVGTVVVGGGI
+600 AVGTAVVGGGI

-631 RRELAVVLWN
+631 RQELAVVLWN
-641 MASKPEP
+641 MAGKPEP

>member
-1 MPVTG
+1 M
-6 RKNFTFKEDFANEK
+6 
-20 TFDQHGSGGQYGSQ
+20 
-34 HHTCPCFCIRGGQ
+34 
-47 QPETVIGQEIDR
+47 IGQEIDR

-78 GNECKVRLKENIV
+78 SQECKVRLTENIV

-100 GNRLTIDLNGHTL
+100 GNRLTIDLNGYTL
-113 TAPENDRAFRI
+113 TAPENDRAFYIR
-124 QDGALTIEDSI
+124 DGALTIEDGT

-190 TFHMTGGAI
+190 TFRMTGGAI
-199 QNCLATDG
+199 QNCSATDG

-215 YVFGGSFELTDGTI
+215 YVSSGSFELTDGTI

-242 VSSGSFEMSGG
+242 VSSGSFEMSDG
-253 SIENCT
+253 SIEDCT
-259 AHEGAGVKVYASNGK
+259 AHEGAGVKVYASSGE

-279 MNGSGEIKNCNQ
+279 MSGSGKIKNCNQ

-333 SVKDSERYDIYI
+333 SVKESERYDIYI
-345 GRSAT
+345 GRSAA

-365 GAITGQGSAEFTGT
+365 GAITGQGNAEFTGT

-445 ISEPAAMTNTLV
+445 ISEPAAMTNTLE

-534 PVTKFT
+534 PVTKFI

-572 IFDRPEPD
+572 IFDKPEPD
-580 PEQPGAGSED
+580 PGQPGAGSED

-631 RRELAVVLWN
+631 RQELAVVLWN
-641 MASKPEP
+641 MAGKPEP

-700 TNKRKK
+700 ANKRKK

>member
-1 MPVTG
+1 M
-6 RKNFTFKEDFANEK
+6 
-20 TFDQHGSGGQYGSQ
+20 
-34 HHTCPCFCIRGGQ
+34 
-47 QPETVIGQEIDR
+47 IGQEVDQ
-59 QNSSEDYSE
+59 QNSSDDYTE
-68 VSSLDQLTYT
+68 VDSLDKLTYT
-78 GNECKVRLKENIV
+78 NNVCKIRLAADTV
-91 MTTAVTVNS
+91 MTVAVTVDS
-100 GNRLTIDLNGHTL
+100 GKSLTIDLNGHTL
-113 TAPENDRAFRI
+113 TAAENSQAFRI
-124 QDGALTIEDSI
+124 QNGALTIEDS
-135 GTGVIQGSG
+135 GSTGVIQGSG
-144 TVTSYGGNGGAIWMS
+144 TVTGNGGAIWMS

-179 KYGAGVYMGSG
+179 
-190 TFHMTGGAI
+190 T
-199 QNCLATDG
+199 
-207 GLADGGGV
+207 DGGGV
-215 YVFGGSFELTDGTI
+215 YVSGGSFKMTDGTI
-229 SACKANNAGGGVY
+229 STCNATNAGGGVY

-259 AHEGAGVKVYASNGK
+259 AHEGAGVKVLASSGK
-274 TASFS
+274 ASFS
-279 MNGSGEIKNCNQ
+279 MSGSGEIKNCNQ
-291 NGVSV
+291 DGVSIA
-296 SAIGNGTPEFTM
+296 AIGGTSEFSM
-308 DGGTIEGSS
+308 SGGTIEDNS
-317 GYGVWVAAGSA
+317 GFGVWVDNGSA

-333 SVKDSERYDIYI
+333 SVKGSERYDIYI
-345 GRSAT
+345 GSRAA
-350 LTVNNTQVGGTVMNM
+350 LTVKNTQVGGTVLNL
-365 GAITGQGSAEFTGT
+365 GKITGQGSAEFTGT
-379 VENLGYVGA
+379 VENSGYAVA
-388 GKITGCKIHRIEHR
+388 EITGCKIHRIEHR
-402 SPYKGTIE
+402 FPYKGTIE
-410 NSTWDE
+410 GSPDE
-416 YVYLLGYRWP
+416 YVYLLGHSWP
-426 AEKIPS
+426 TAKIPS
-432 AAGESISLKFPSY
+432 AAGESISLKVPSY
-445 ISEPAAMTNTLV
+445 ITATMENTLV

-472 VSADTTV
+472 VSADAEA
-479 TSDIKI
+479 SDIKI

-509 GVLNANGGTV
+509 GILNANGGKV
-519 TGEVTNKGTIQATGT
+519 TSEVTNKGTIQATGT
-534 PVTKFT
+534 PVTQFT
-540 GTLVNEEGA
+540 GTLVNQEGA

-555 FMDCTITNNGGT
+555 FKDCTITNNGGT

-572 IFDRPEPD
+572 ILEEPKSD

-631 RRELAVVLWN
+631 RQELAVVLWN
-641 MASKPEP
+641 MAGKPEP

>member
-1 MPVTG
+1 MRP
-6 RKNFTFKEDFANEK
+6 
-20 TFDQHGSGGQYGSQ
+20 
-34 HHTCPCFCIRGGQ
+34 GGQ

-59 QNSSEDYSE
+59 QNSSGDYLE
-68 VSSLDQLTYT
+68 VSSLDQLTYIN
-78 GNECKVRLKENIV
+78 NECKVRLTKDIV
-91 MTTAVTVNS
+91 MTKAVTVNN
-100 GNRLTIDLNGHTL
+100 GNSLTIDLNGHTL
-113 TAPENDRAFRI
+113 TAAANSQAFRI
-124 QDGALTIEDSI
+124 QGGALTIEDSI

-144 TVTSYGGNGGAIWMS
+144 TVTGNGGAIWMS

-179 KYGAGVYMGSG
+179 
-190 TFHMTGGAI
+190 T
-199 QNCLATDG
+199 
-207 GLADGGGV
+207 DGGGV
-215 YVFGGSFELTDGTI
+215 YVDGGSFEMSGGTI
-229 SACKANNAGGGVY
+229 SACNATNAGGGVY
-242 VSSGSFEMSGG
+242 VSSGSFKMSGG
-253 SIENCT
+253 SIEDCT

-279 MNGSGEIKNCNQ
+279 MTGGEIQNCNTDGVSIYAIGSGT
-291 NGVSV
+291 S
-296 SAIGNGTPEFTM
+296 EFTM
-308 DGGTIEGSS
+308 TGGTIEDNG
-317 GYGVWVAAGSA
+317 GYGVWVDNGSA

-333 SVKDSERYDIYI
+333 SVKGSERYDIYI
-345 GRSAT
+345 GSRAT
-350 LTVNNTQVGGTVMNM
+350 LTVNNTQVGGTVLNM
-365 GAITGQGSAEFTGT
+365 GKITGQGSAEFTGT
-379 VENLGYVGA
+379 VENSGYAAA
-388 GKITGCKIHRIEHR
+388 GITGCKIHRIEHR
-402 SPYKGTIE
+402 FPYKGTIE
-410 NSTWDE
+410 GSPDE
-416 YVYLLGYRWP
+416 YVYLLGHSWP
-426 AEKIPS
+426 TAKIPS
-432 AAGESISLKFPSY
+432 AAGESISLKVPSY
-445 ISEPAAMTNTLV
+445 ITATMENTLV

-472 VSADTTV
+472 VSADAE

-494 DSSTGGTLSIPIEND
+494 DRSTGGTLSIPIEND

-534 PVTKFT
+534 PVTQFT

-549 SVTAGN
+549 SVTAGD

-572 IFDRPEPD
+572 ILDNPKPG

-590 GGAGAVIAAL
+590 GGAGAAIAAL

-631 RRELAVVLWN
+631 RQELAVVLWN
-641 MASKPEP
+641 MAGKPEP

>member
-1 MPVTG
+1 MRP
-6 RKNFTFKEDFANEK
+6 
-20 TFDQHGSGGQYGSQ
+20 GGQ
-34 HHTCPCFCIRGGQ
+34 R
-47 QPETVIGQEIDR
+47 PETVIGQEIDQ
-59 QNSSEDYSE
+59 QNSSGDYSE

-78 GNECKVRLKENIV
+78 NKECKVRLAADTV
-91 MTTAVTVNS
+91 MTGSVTVDS
-100 GNRLTIDLNGHTL
+100 GNSLTIDLNGHTL
-113 TAPENDRAFRI
+113 TAPENSKAFWIRN
-124 QDGALTIEDSI
+124 GALTIEDSI

-144 TVTSYGGNGGAIWMS
+144 TVNGYGGAIWMS
-159 SSDSNNALTLTGGT
+159 SGDSNNALTLTGGT
-173 IRGFTA
+173 IRGFNA
-179 KYGAGVYMGSG
+179 GYGAGVYMGNG

-199 QNCLATDG
+199 QSCSA
-207 GLADGGGV
+207 ADGGGV
-215 YVFGGSFELTDGTI
+215 YVDGGSFKMTDGTI
-229 SACKANNAGGGVY
+229 SACNATNAGGGVY
-242 VSSGSFEMSGG
+242 VSSGTFEMSGG

-259 AHEGAGVKVYASNGK
+259 AHEGAGVKVLVSSGK
-274 TASFS
+274 ASFS
-279 MNGSGEIKNCNQ
+279 MS
-291 NGVSV
+291 
-296 SAIGNGTPEFTM
+296 
-308 DGGTIEGSS
+308 GGTIEGSS
-317 GYGVWVAAGSA
+317 RDGVSIAAIGSGTPEFSMSGGTIKDNSGFGVWVDNGSA
-328 VMSGG
+328 VISGG
-333 SVKDSERYDIYI
+333 SVKGSERYDVYI
-345 GRSAT
+345 GSRAA
-350 LTVNNTQVGGTVMNM
+350 LKVNDTQVGGTVLNL
-365 GAITGQGSAEFTGT
+365 GKITGQGSAEFTGT
-379 VENLGYVGA
+379 VENSGYAAA
-388 GKITGCKIHRIEHR
+388 GITGCKIHRIEHR
-402 SPYKGTIE
+402 FPYKGTIE

-416 YVYLLGYRWP
+416 YVYLLGHSWP
-426 AEKIPS
+426 TAKIPS
-432 AAGESISLKFPSY
+432 AAGESISLKVPSY
-445 ISEPAAMTNTLV
+445 ITATMENTLV

-472 VSADTTV
+472 VSADAE

-494 DSSTGGTLSIPIEND
+494 DRSTGGTLSIPIEND
-509 GVLNANGGTV
+509 GILNANGGTV
-519 TGEVTNKGTIQATGT
+519 TGEVTNRGTIQATGT
-534 PVTKFT
+534 PVTQFT

-555 FMDCTITNNGGT
+555 FIDCTITNNGGT
-567 IGGDA
+567 ISGDA
-572 IFDRPEPD
+572 ILEEPKPD

-600 AVGTVVVGGGI
+600 AVGTAVVGGGI

-631 RRELAVVLWN
+631 RQELAVVLWN
-641 MASKPEP
+641 MAGKPEP

>member
-1 MPVTG
+1 MKKRLISMVLAVSMAVSIMPAPA
-6 RKNFTFKEDFANEK
+6 FA
-20 TFDQHGSGGQYGSQ
+20 SG
-34 HHTCPCFCIRGGQ
+34 GGQ

-68 VSSLDQLTYT
+68 VSSASSLNQLTYT

-91 MTTAVTVNS
+91 MTGAVTVNS
-100 GNRLTIDLNGHTL
+100 GNSLTIDLNGHTL

-179 KYGAGVYMGSG
+179 KYGAGVYMGNG

-199 QNCLATDG
+199 QNCSATDG
-207 GLADGGGV
+207 NADGGGV
-215 YVFGGSFELTDGTI
+215 YVFGGSFEMSDGTI
-229 SACKANNAGGGVY
+229 SACNATNAGGGVY
-242 VSSGSFEMSGG
+242 VSSGSFKMSGG

-259 AHEGAGVKVYASNGK
+259 AHEGAGVKVYASNGE

-317 GYGVWVAAGSA
+317 GYGVCMDAGSA
-328 VMSGG
+328 EMSGG
-333 SVKDSERYDIYI
+333 SVKGSGSYDIYI
-345 GRSAT
+345 GSRAA
-350 LTVNNTQVGGTVMNM
+350 LTVNDTQVGGTVLNL
-365 GAITGQGSAEFTGT
+365 GKITGQGSAEFTGT
-379 VENLGYVGA
+379 VENSGYAVA
-388 GKITGCKIHRIEHR
+388 EITGCKIHRIEHR

-572 IFDRPEPD
+572 IFDKPE

-631 RRELAVVLWN
+631 RQELAVVLWN
-641 MASKPEP
+641 MAGKPEP

-700 TNKRKK
+700 ANKRKK